1 MKKNKSAKICGAGLF
16 ALIAI
21 SLTSCVTQRQESAVA
36 KNLAFIALS
45 DHIENTKPL
54 GIRTGQSCYSSDS
67 EPNEIHGP
75 EHLAFEDFMKKLKSE
90 DIRFV
95 VNVKSLHEDK
105 YALLPHMGGP
115 LRCVTF
121 SGEAF
126 K

>member
-1 MKKNKSAKICGAGLF
+1 MKKNKFSKIWSAVLF
-16 ALIAI
+16 ASIAV
-21 SLTSCVTQRQESAVA
+21 SMTSCMTQRQEAAVA

-45 DHIENTKPL
+45 DHIDNTKSV

-75 EHLAFEDFMKKLKSE
+75 EHLAFEDFLKKLKSE